1 MKISEAE
8 KIIEKYCSTNNNWL
22 KNVDKI
28 EGIISY
34 NKIIF
39 SNPNEEKCIS
49 INISIDYDSYDD
61 DDEEII
67 EDDLD
72 VWQVSIYHPFFCE
85 AEDIFNFRKE
95 EDLIVT
101 LPRVLE
107 IINKNISE
115 IKIDFFKKIIEVSEK
130 FKKIYEPC
138 LTNYDFIKTEDKI
151 SYLDFYGDK
160 IFTNRFV
167 YTHIDTSYFIEFEY
181 NYIKD
186 TFEFIEEYGSEIDD
200 IFLLSQKEF
209 HELLLEILNSNPE
222 TSYLFSNDPK
232 HTKYTSYVV
241 DCLIDGINHLE
252 KINKLPSISHNVEKG
267 KKFMYDESDEQ
278 WYKHVP
284 KQYEHYIF
292 KYESLKEKYYA
303 ERLTKNID

>member
-95 EDLIVT
+95 EDLIV
-101 LPRVLE
+101 
-107 IINKNISE
+107 
-115 IKIDFFKKIIEVSEK
+115 IK
-130 FKKIYEPC
+130 
-138 LTNYDFIKTEDKI
+138 
-151 SYLDFYGDK
+151 
-160 IFTNRFV
+160 
-167 YTHIDTSYFIEFEY
+167 
-181 NYIKD
+181 
-186 TFEFIEEYGSEIDD
+186 
-200 IFLLSQKEF
+200 
-209 HELLLEILNSNPE
+209 
-222 TSYLFSNDPK
+222 
-232 HTKYTSYVV
+232 
-241 DCLIDGINHLE
+241 
-252 KINKLPSISHNVEKG
+252 
-267 KKFMYDESDEQ
+267 ESD
-278 WYKHVP
+278 
-284 KQYEHYIF
+284 
-292 KYESLKEKYYA
+292 
-303 ERLTKNID
+303 